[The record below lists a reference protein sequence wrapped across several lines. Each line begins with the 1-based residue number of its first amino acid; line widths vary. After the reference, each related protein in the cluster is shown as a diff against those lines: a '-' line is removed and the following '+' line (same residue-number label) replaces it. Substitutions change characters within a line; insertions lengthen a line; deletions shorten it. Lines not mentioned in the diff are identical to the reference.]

1 MRASSPESNRAP
13 KGGWQIN
20 PAPAPVG
27 GEKAESGVQR
37 GGMIRGA
44 KTALSGRPGRR
55 VTGVQTFAILGV
67 SEKGDVMAI
76 EERRDWF
83 FPALALAI
91 SLTAFTGFAF
101 TYLGPLAAGTYA
113 PVSWAVHAHGIVY
126 LAWCALLPVQA
137 TLARRAFAVHRVLGL
152 CSLALVA
159 AMGFFGFLVIGVK
172 VQAALAGEGPAF
184 WKSFGVPVAAGLVLF
199 LGFYAAALLNRGR
212 PEWHKRLMISAA
224 ATVIAA
230 GTWRLWVAGF
240 GFNDWA
246 MPAAIATTKLFIVA
260 GMIHD
265 FATRRSVHPAWWVGL
280 GVSVVVEGASLMV
293 AGTPMEAPIAQAIAS
308 FADVFGWMY

>member
-1 MRASSPESNRAP
+1 MTGARTFGILTAS
-13 KGGWQIN
+13 
-20 PAPAPVG
+20 
-27 GEKAESGVQR
+27 AE
-37 GGMIRGA
+37 
-44 KTALSGRPGRR
+44 
-55 VTGVQTFAILGV
+55 
-67 SEKGDVMAI
+67 GDVMAAQARGWI
-76 EERRDWF
+76 

-91 SLTAFTGFAF
+91 SLTAFAGFAL
-101 TYLGPLAAGTYA
+101 TYLGPLATGTYA

-137 TLARRAFAVHRVLGL
+137 TLARRAFAVHRALGIG
-152 CSLALVA
+152 SLLLVA
-159 AMGFFGFLVIGVK
+159 AMAFFGFLVVGVR
-172 VQAALAGEGPAF
+172 VQAALAGEGQSF
-184 WKSFGVPVAAGLVLF
+184 WKSFGVPIAAGLVLF
-199 LGFYAAALLNRGR
+199 LGFYVAALLNRGR

-230 GTWRLWVAGF
+230 GTWRLWVAVF

-246 MPAAIATTKLFIVA
+246 MPAAIALTKLFIVA

-280 GVSVVVEGASLMV
+280 GVSVAVEAAALMV
-293 AGTPMEAPIAQAIAS
+293 PGTVFEPPIARAIAS